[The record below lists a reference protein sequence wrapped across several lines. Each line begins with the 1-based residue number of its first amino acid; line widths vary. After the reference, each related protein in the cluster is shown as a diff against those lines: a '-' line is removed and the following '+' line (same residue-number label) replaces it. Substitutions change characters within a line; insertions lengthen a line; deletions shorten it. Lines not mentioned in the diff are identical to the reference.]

1 MPERMDI
8 ETLAAFVD
16 GELAPEDA
24 ARVVMHL
31 ADCPEDQ
38 AWVDL
43 AMRANE
49 LLGKAYSA
57 PMDEPVPDRFRDLIL
72 PRPTTPVAA
81 DGGTVVPFVRRMALP
96 LATAAL
102 AAAASV
108 MVMLSLGPRETANA
122 PLVAGR
128 VAQHGAIHAALDAL
142 DSGATRQLPNGRQ
155 LAMMASF
162 QDGRGGYCREF
173 QVTAAPNDGF
183 DHAVACR
190 AAEGWNVEIV
200 VHQIAEADGGDG
212 GYRPAGGAGSRAI
225 ERLLDDIGAG
235 MVLTAEEEAAARGSG
250 WRQ

>member
-1 MPERMDI
+1 MDI

-16 GELAPEDA
+16 GELGPEEA

-38 AWVDL
+38 AWVDA

-49 LLGKAYSA
+49 LLGKAYAA
-57 PMDEPVPDRFRDLIL
+57 PIEEPVPDRFRDLIL
-72 PRPTTPVAA
+72 AEVARPGPAA
-81 DGGTVVPFVRRMALP
+81 GGTVVPFVRRMALP

-108 MVMLSLGPRETANA
+108 MVMLSLGPRETADA
-122 PLVAGR
+122 PLMAGR
-128 VAQHGAIHAALDAL
+128 VAPEGAIHAALDAM
-142 DSGATRQLPNGRQ
+142 DSGATRQMDDGRQ

-162 QDGRGGYCREF
+162 QDARGGYCREF
-173 QVTAAPNDGF
+173 QVTAAPDEGF

-190 AAEGWNVEIV
+190 AAEGWNVDIV
-200 VHQIAEADGGDG
+200 VHQTAEADDGEG

-225 ERLLDDIGAG
+225 EQLLDDIGAG
-235 MVLTAEEEAAARGSG
+235 MVLTAEEEAAARASG
-250 WRQ
+250 WR

>member
-1 MPERMDI
+1 MRKRVDI

-16 GELAPEDA
+16 GELGPEEA

-38 AWVDL
+38 AWVDA

-49 LLGKAYSA
+49 LLGKAYAA

-72 PRPTTPVAA
+72 PHSTIPAVAA
-81 DGGTVVPFVRRMALP
+81 GGTVVPFVRRAALP
-96 LATAAL
+96 IVTAAL

-108 MVMLSLGPRETANA
+108 LVMLSLGPRETAEA

-128 VAQHGAIHAALDAL
+128 VGQGGAIEAALDAL
-142 DSGATRQLPNGRQ
+142 DSGTTRQLADGRQ

-162 QDGRGGYCREF
+162 QDSRGGYCREF
-173 QVTAAPNDGF
+173 QVSAAPDEGF

-200 VHQIAEADGGDG
+200 VHQTAEADGGDG

-225 ERLLDDIGAG
+225 EQLLDEIGAG
-235 MVLTAEEEAAARGSG
+235 MVLTAEEEAAARAAG